1 VSVVKLF
8 ALCLLVA
15 LGAAVG
21 CGDGNAGPSGG
32 DAGAGGIAG
41 SDGTHPAKQSS
52 YRLSCTIATLILEI
66 PIELSFEL
74 DRPYTEGGSADL
86 TFSASVT
93 FDERTATTLIDA
105 GVSKIDIISVEIA
118 TWVNGATPSII
129 QTSFAAAPIND
140 FDLEVDP
147 DDNGVA
153 GPHTLELDT
162 LVVSTAVTEGADEVE
177 FGLALD
183 GVSLL
188 LGDFDVPLDCLGP
201 SLVGFSA
208 SFPVE

>member
-1 VSVVKLF
+1 MSVVKLF

-21 CGDGNAGPSGG
+21 CGDGG

>member
-1 VSVVKLF
+1 M
-8 ALCLLVA
+8 
-15 LGAAVG
+15 
-21 CGDGNAGPSGG
+21 
-32 DAGAGGIAG
+32 
-41 SDGTHPAKQSS
+41 
-52 YRLSCTIATLILEI
+52 
-66 PIELSFEL
+66 
-74 DRPYTEGGSADL
+74 
-86 TFSASVT
+86 VT
-93 FDERTATTLIDA
+93 SLIDA

-118 TWVNGATPSII
+118 TSVSGATPSII

-177 FGLALD
+177 FGLGLD
-183 GVSLL
+183 RVSLL
-188 LGDFDVPLDCLGP
+188 LGDFNVPLDCLGP

>member
-66 PIELSFEL
+66 PIELSFQL

>member
-1 VSVVKLF
+1 MKLF
-8 ALCLLVA
+8 TLCLLVA

-21 CGDGNAGPSGG
+21 CGDGNAGPGGG

-74 DRPYTEGGSADL
+74 DRPYTEGGSADV
-86 TFSASVT
+86 TFSASLTFEEPMVT
-93 FDERTATTLIDA
+93 SLIDA
-105 GVSKIDIISVEIA
+105 GVNVIDIISVEIA
-118 TWVNGATPSII
+118 TSVSGATPSII

-177 FGLALD
+177 FGLGLD
-183 GVSLL
+183 RVSLL
-188 LGDFDVPLDCLGP
+188 LGDFNVPLDCLGP

>member
-1 VSVVKLF
+1 MKLF

-21 CGDGNAGPSGG
+21 CGDGG

>member
-8 ALCLLVA
+8 TLCLLVA

-21 CGDGNAGPSGG
+21 CGDGNAGPGGG

-86 TFSASVT
+86 TFSASFT

-118 TWVNGATPSII
+118 TSVSGATPSII

-177 FGLALD
+177 FGLGLD
-183 GVSLL
+183 RVSLL
-188 LGDFDVPLDCLGP
+188 LGDFNVPLDCLGP

>member
-21 CGDGNAGPSGG
+21 CGDGG

-66 PIELSFEL
+66 PIELSFQL

>member
-1 VSVVKLF
+1 MSVVKLF

-21 CGDGNAGPSGG
+21 CGDGG

-66 PIELSFEL
+66 PIDLSFEL

-86 TFSASVT
+86 TFSASFT

-177 FGLALD
+177 FGLALNQ
-183 GVSLL
+183 VSLL

>member
-1 VSVVKLF
+1 MKLF
-8 ALCLLVA
+8 TLCLLVA

-41 SDGTHPAKQSS
+41 SDGTHRAKQSS
-52 YRLSCTIATLILEI
+52 YRLSCMIATLTLEI

-74 DRPYTEGGSADL
+74 DRPYTEGGSADV
-86 TFSASVT
+86 TFSASLT
-93 FDERTATTLIDA
+93 FEEQTATDLIDA
-105 GVSKIDIISVEIA
+105 GVNVIDIISVEIA
-118 TWVNGATPSII
+118 PWVRGATPSII
-129 QTSFAAAPIND
+129 ETSLAAAPIND

-177 FGLALD
+177 FGLGLD

-188 LGDFDVPLDCLGP
+188 LGDFNVPLDCLGP
-201 SLVGFSA
+201 TLVGFSA